1 MFGYCKILHVAFVAV
16 SLFATFVAPA
26 VALEDDLA
34 RQVLA
39 EINLA
44 RTEPLTYA
52 GFLREFRKQFQENSS
67 LIRETD
73 TAVRTSEGVAAVD
86 EAIDFLAK
94 RKPLPPLAWS
104 AGLAAAAAEQV
115 LEQGKSG
122 ATGHKTEG
130 KGGIR
135 GRAKRHGIAEKKI
148 GENIAYG
155 QYSSA
160 RSMVIDLIVDDG
172 VKNRGHRENQ
182 FDPAFTKA
190 GVSCGS
196 HPRYETMCVI
206 DFSSGRQSRQ

>member
-1 MFGYCKILHVAFVAV
+1 MAV

-26 VALEDDLA
+26 VALEEDFA

-44 RTEPLTYA
+44 RTEPFTYA
-52 GFLREFRKQFQENSS
+52 GFLREFRTQFQGNSY
-67 LIRETD
+67 LIPGSD
-73 TAVRTSEGVAAVD
+73 TAVQTSEGVAAVD

-135 GRAKRHGIAEKKI
+135 GRVKRHGIAEKKI
-148 GENIAYG
+148 GENIAYE
-155 QYSSA
+155 QDSSA
-160 RSMVIDLIVDDG
+160 RGMVIDLIIDDG
-172 VKNRGHRENQ
+172 VHNRGHRKNL
-182 FDPAFTKA
+182 FDPTFAKV

-196 HPRYETMCVI
+196 HPIYETMCVI
-206 DFSSGRQSRQ
+206 EFSSGSRGSRQ

>member
-1 MFGYCKILHVAFVAV
+1 MSGYFKILQVAFVAV
-16 SLFATFVAPA
+16 SLFATFIAPA
-26 VALEDDLA
+26 VALEEDFA

-52 GFLREFRKQFQENSS
+52 GFLREFRTQFQENSY
-67 LIRETD
+67 LTD
-73 TAVRTSEGVAAVD
+73 TAVQTSEGVAAVD

-122 ATGHKTEG
+122 TTGHITEG

-135 GRAKRHGIAEKKI
+135 GQVKRHGIAEEKI

-160 RSMVIDLIVDDG
+160 RGMVIDLIVDDG
-172 VKNRGHRENQ
+172 VQSRGHRKNQ
-182 FDPAFTKA
+182 FDPTFAKA

-196 HPRYETMCVI
+196 HPRYGTMCVI
-206 DFSSGRQSRQ
+206 DFSSGRGSRQ